1 MPKDHLQ
8 RPDPRPAT
16 MPRSDPP
23 LIGYSPV
30 NGPDREAI
38 KASPDIGQLCRAL
51 SLQCCRHLLSSF
63 RILVVVGTRR
73 VVVIAVIA
81 RGMTVIVVIAR
92 RAAVTVVLTRGLA
105 VAVVIARR
113 AAVTVVLTRGM
124 AVVIARVR
132 GPVVVP
138 VPRRGSRDGVVIG
151 LPVLIT
157 AVLAR

>member
-1 MPKDHLQ
+1 M
-8 RPDPRPAT
+8 
-16 MPRSDPP
+16 
-23 LIGYSPV
+23 
-30 NGPDREAI
+30 NGPDWEAI
-38 KASPDIGQLCRAL
+38 KRRPILVNCAVRSACSVVVI
-51 SLQCCRHLLSSF
+51 CCRHFESWWSLE
-63 RILVVVGTRR
+63 RVGWVVV
-73 VVVIAVIA
+73 AVIA
-81 RGMTVIVVIAR
+81 RGMAVI
-92 RAAVTVVLTRGLA
+92 
-105 VAVVIARR
+105 VVIARR

>member
-1 MPKDHLQ
+1 
-8 RPDPRPAT
+8 
-16 MPRSDPP
+16 
-23 LIGYSPV
+23 V
-30 NGPDREAI
+30 NGPDWEAI
-38 KASPDIGQLCRAL
+38 KRRPILVNCAVRSACSVVVI
-51 SLQCCRHLLSSF
+51 CCRHFESWWSLE
-63 RILVVVGTRR
+63 RVGWVVV
-73 VVVIAVIA
+73 AVIA
-81 RGMTVIVVIAR
+81 RGMAVIVVIAR